1 MTRKSSGL
9 SPIRVMVMGSQSVGK
24 SDSLSKYTKTK
35 QKDLGGWTSESACSA
50 ELQCRENDA
59 KRLSLDRGTRRI
71 RITQSCESNRVCRQ
85 LLEREVKIGRI
96 PDPSN
101 HSESTI
107 GVQGYELANARRAVT
122 VRFLTRRFISE
133 YSSMKD
139 LLYRHTVLVDNRT
152 IELEILDTSRY
163 QENKFP
169 EDKMGWADALVV
181 VYSIEDRW
189 SFEEASLCLQK
200 VQQLCPCLPTILVA
214 NKRDLSHVRQVDVDD
229 GRQLSLQLHCQ
240 FFEVSAADSYAG
252 VSMAFQSILREVLAT
267 KILRSLTPVRRRLT
281 VVTVS
286 KMLGAVFGK
295 NGKRHK
301 KRPSLSL

>member
-1 MTRKSSGL
+1 MIQHARRPGRGGLRRSHANFSRLVEEPAGYAMLCMSARAVDCKPSTRRRLLKPGL
-9 SPIRVMVMGSQSVGK
+9 
-24 SDSLSKYTKTK
+24 
-35 QKDLGGWTSESACSA
+35 
-50 ELQCRENDA
+50 
-59 KRLSLDRGTRRI
+59 KRLL
-71 RITQSCESNRVCRQ
+71 Q
-85 LLEREVKIGRI
+85 
-96 PDPSN
+96 
-101 HSESTI
+101 
-107 GVQGYELANARRAVT
+107 AVT

-139 LLYRHTVLVDNRT
+139 LLYRHTVLVDNRVL
-152 IELEILDTSRY
+152 ELEILDTSRY

-200 VQQLCPCLPTILVA
+200 IQQLCPCLPTILVA

-229 GRQLSLQLHCQ
+229 GRQLSLQIHCQ

-252 VSMAFQSILREVLAT
+252 VSVAFQSILREVLAT

-281 VVTVS
+281 VVAVS
-286 KMLGAVFGK
+286 KLVGAVFGK

>member
-1 MTRKSSGL
+1 MTRKSNGL
-9 SPIRVMVMGSQSVGK
+9 SPIRVMVMGSRSVGK
-24 SDSLSKYTKTK
+24 S
-35 QKDLGGWTSESACSA
+35 
-50 ELQCRENDA
+50 
-59 KRLSLDRGTRRI
+59 
-71 RITQSCESNRVCRQ
+71 
-85 LLEREVKIGRI
+85 
-96 PDPSN
+96 
-101 HSESTI
+101 
-107 GVQGYELANARRAVT
+107 AVT

-152 IELEILDTSRY
+152 CELEILDTSRHQ

-169 EDKMGWADALVV
+169 EDKINWADAFVV

-189 SFEEASLCLQK
+189 SFEEASLCLQR
-200 VQQLCPCLPTILVA
+200 VQQHCPCLPAILVA

-229 GRQLSLQLHCQ
+229 GRELSLKLHCQ

-252 VSMAFQSILREVLAT
+252 VSIAFQSILREVLAT
-267 KILRSLTPVRRRLT
+267 KILRSLTPVRRRLS

-295 NGKRHK
+295 NAKRHK

>member
-1 MTRKSSGL
+1 MPLATAVAMTRKSSGL

-24 SDSLSKYTKTK
+24 S
-35 QKDLGGWTSESACSA
+35 
-50 ELQCRENDA
+50 
-59 KRLSLDRGTRRI
+59 
-71 RITQSCESNRVCRQ
+71 
-85 LLEREVKIGRI
+85 
-96 PDPSN
+96 
-101 HSESTI
+101 
-107 GVQGYELANARRAVT
+107 AVT

-139 LLYRHTVLVDNRT
+139 LLYRHTVLVDNRAL
-152 IELEILDTSRY
+152 ELEILDTSRY

-200 VQQLCPCLPTILVA
+200 VE
-214 NKRDLSHVRQVDVDD
+214 VDD

-240 FFEVSAADSYAG
+240 FYEVSAADSYAG

-267 KILRSLTPVRRRLT
+267 KILRSLTPRPAATHRRHSLEDAGSRVRQERQASQEEALSVLVNGQSSARDNADSYSCT
-281 VVTVS
+281 YNARTS
-286 KMLGAVFGK
+286 K
-295 NGKRHK
+295 
-301 KRPSLSL
+301 

>member
-24 SDSLSKYTKTK
+24 S
-35 QKDLGGWTSESACSA
+35 
-50 ELQCRENDA
+50 
-59 KRLSLDRGTRRI
+59 
-71 RITQSCESNRVCRQ
+71 
-85 LLEREVKIGRI
+85 
-96 PDPSN
+96 
-101 HSESTI
+101 
-107 GVQGYELANARRAVT
+107 AVT

-139 LLYRHTVLVDNRT
+139 LLYRHTVLVDNRAL
-152 IELEILDTSRY
+152 ELEILDTSRY

-214 NKRDLSHVRQVDVDD
+214 NKRDLSHVRQVEVDD

-240 FFEVSAADSYAG
+240 FYEVSAADSYAG

-267 KILRSLTPVRRRLT
+267 KILRAQTLQKTAV
-281 VVTVS
+281 VS
-286 KMLGAVFGK
+286 KSTSVKLDAHARLYEEWVAEHISAGPLFRWSPESNKEGTERESQLTYM
-295 NGKRHK
+295 R
-301 KRPSLSL
+301 